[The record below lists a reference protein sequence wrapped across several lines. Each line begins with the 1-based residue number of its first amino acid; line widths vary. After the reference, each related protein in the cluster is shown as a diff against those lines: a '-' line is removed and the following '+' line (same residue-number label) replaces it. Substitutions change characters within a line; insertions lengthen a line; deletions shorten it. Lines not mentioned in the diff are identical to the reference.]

1 MISKPR
7 ARPQNTACSDI
18 HCACIWC
25 VGVRTGSSG
34 QVYQLTACVASV
46 QILLCTP
53 QNSLCC
59 SSIIFP
65 KHWSIRKPIILL
77 LHKCHIN
84 RILYAFF
91 HSARCLGL
99 IYTAVCAEK
108 HVPYISGCLFAPLL
122 GFTGVQVP
130 SSSFP
135 TALLSIPSSS
145 FILRI
150 SSSSCFWRYFIEVP
164 GCNAFLIYLSL
175 LGLLNI
181 FNCACTI
188 WSETEDI
195 LDKKTYKPLFW
206 FKQSLLWFYLSND
219 SCISFL
225 WQLPHS

>member
-7 ARPQNTACSDI
+7 ARQQNTTCSDI

-91 HSARCLGL
+91 HSVRCLGL
-99 IYTAVCAEK
+99 IYTAGCAEK
-108 HVPYISGCLFAPLL
+108 HVLCISGCLCGYPPPPFPQHFCLY
-122 GFTGVQVP
+122 QVP
-130 SSSFP
+130 ASSKESP
-135 TALLSIPSSS
+135 AAL
-145 FILRI
+145 
-150 SSSSCFWRYFIEVP
+150 V
-164 GCNAFLIYLSL
+164 
-175 LGLLNI
+175 
-181 FNCACTI
+181 
-188 WSETEDI
+188 SEGT
-195 LDKKTYKPLFW
+195 L
-206 FKQSLLWFYLSND
+206 
-219 SCISFL
+219 
-225 WQLPHS
+225 